1 MEISQPTCCSLPYP
15 SARLW
20 AGHLQAS
27 PPRTAPRHQASLRH
41 AKTHTSAAVLLPEK
55 LINIIQHRLP
65 DHPPLKSP
73 RRWVIRD
80 WLDRLPAY
88 LALSVWENSLPIQVY
103 RAACYN
109 SFVTTQIRQGKAI
122 LNHLSPP
129 RSTAPIYMTFIK
141 NPFIPKVNQGWNR
154 YQLCMSWLSKMCYSV
169 CLI

>member
-1 MEISQPTCCSLPYP
+1 MPWRFL
-15 SARLW
+15 
-20 AGHLQAS
+20 S
-27 PPRTAPRHQASLRH
+27 PPAAPLSLCQAMGWAPTGFAPPHGSQTPSFTATCQNTHLCSRTTAREINQYNTTQAAR
-41 AKTHTSAAVLLPEK
+41 
-55 LINIIQHRLP
+55 
-65 DHPPLKSP
+65 SP
-73 RRWVIRD
+73 TTKKPQTLSD